1 MSLSESFS
9 PSAPFIKR
17 PVATTL
23 LTIAIFLV
31 GIVSF
36 PLLPVAPLPQ
46 VEFPTIQVS
55 ASLPGASPETM
66 ASSVAT
72 PLENQFALIPG
83 ITQLS
88 SASSLGGVSITIQF
102 DLDVGI
108 NAAAQ
113 EVQAAINAASGHL
126 PGDLPSPPTYRKVNP
141 ADAPIMYL
149 SVVSEVL
156 PLTEVSDYAANV
168 VAQQLSQ
175 LRGVAQVDILG
186 EQKPAVRVQID
197 PVKLA
202 SLGLSLDDVRGVIA
216 SATINSPKGSIDGP
230 RQSFAIYAND
240 QILDA
245 GPYNDLILAYR
256 NGAPVRVRD
265 VGRAI
270 AGPENV
276 RSAAL
281 VNNQRGVGIIIR
293 KQSDANVIETVQR
306 VRDLIPALRAAMPP
320 AITIDVLSDRMR
332 TIRSSVEEVEVH
344 LLLTM
349 LLVTSVVFVF
359 LRNVRA
365 TLISSAVVPV
375 SIVATFAIMHA
386 LGFSLNNL
394 SLMALTI
401 SVGFVIDD
409 AIVMLENIYRH
420 IEDGMPPMQAAFKGA
435 GEIGFTILS
444 ISLSLVAVFIPVLLM
459 GGIVGRLFREF
470 AVTVTA
476 TVLVSGFVSLTFVPM
491 MCSRF
496 LRPHF
501 LKRKPARAAGG
512 DAAVGSFAP
521 PRRALRVILD
531 GLLEKFFTG
540 LENAYAAVLRVVL
553 RHQRL
558 TLLSLFATLALT
570 VFVFIKMPK
579 GFFPQQ
585 DTGFI
590 NATAEAAPDISF
602 TAMRE
607 IAFKIGAIVKADPSV
622 LAFQNRF
629 GSTRSSGS
637 LNNARYWITLK
648 DRDKR
653 DPAPVIIARLRRA
666 TAGIPG
672 VTMFFSAQQDL
683 NVGGLASKTQFQYT
697 LRDSDIDELN
707 AWAPRILARL
717 ETLPLLRDVTSDQQ
731 STAPALQVEID
742 RQAASRFGIPAQA
755 INAALYNAFG
765 QRQVT
770 QFYTQVSQYKV
781 IIEVPPELQADTATF
796 DKLFIRSP
804 LTGGQVP
811 LSALVT
817 FDRNATKPLSINH
830 LGQFPAVTI
839 SFNLAPAIALGDAVA
854 AVERAAAE
862 MGVPPTLT
870 GSFQGT
876 AQAFQTSLRSQ
887 PLLIAAA
894 VVAIYIIL
902 GMLYESFIHPITIL
916 STLPSAGL
924 GALLTLWAFGYDIG
938 VIAIIGILLLIGIV
952 KKNAIML
959 IDFAI
964 NAERTR
970 NISSRDAIYE
980 AGLKRFR
987 PILMTTLAAMFGGI
1001 PLALG
1006 HGDGS
1011 ELRQPLGCA
1020 IVGGLIL
1027 SQLLTLLTTPVV
1039 YLTLARL
1046 TGKKHA
1052 AAAQAL
1058 PAPGGEGH

>member
-1 MSLSESFS
+1 MTPATQLSIST
-9 PSAPFIKR
+9 PFIKR
-17 PVATTL
+17 PVATAL
-23 LTIAIFLV
+23 LTIGIFLI
-31 GIVSF
+31 GIVAF

-72 PLENQFALIPG
+72 PLENQLALIPG

-88 SASSLGGVSITIQF
+88 STSSLGGVSITIQF
-102 DLDVGI
+102 DLDI
-108 NAAAQ
+108 DIDAAAQ
-113 EVQAAINAASGHL
+113 EVQSAINAAGGQL
-126 PGDLPSPPTYRKVNP
+126 PTELPSPPTYRKVNP
-141 ADAPIMYL
+141 SDSPIMLL

-156 PLTEVSDYAANV
+156 PLTQVSDYAANV

-175 LRGVAQVDILG
+175 LRGVAQVDIMG
-186 EQKPAVRVQID
+186 EQKPAVRVQVD

-216 SATINSPKGSIDGP
+216 SATINTPKGSIDGP

-240 QILDA
+240 QLLDA
-245 GPYNDLILAYR
+245 APYNDLILAYR

-265 VGRAI
+265 VGHAV
-270 AGPENV
+270 AGPENL

-293 KQSDANVIETVQR
+293 KQADANVIETVQR
-306 VRDLIPALRAAMPP
+306 IRDLIPELQAAMPP

-332 TIRSSVEEVEVH
+332 TIRASVQEVEFH
-344 LLLTM
+344 LVLTM
-349 LLVTSVVFVF
+349 ALVTGVVFIF
-359 LRNVRA
+359 LRNIRA
-365 TLISSAVVPV
+365 TLISSAVVPI

-420 IEDGMPPMQAAFKGA
+420 IEDGMPPMQAALKGA

-444 ISLSLVAVFIPVLLM
+444 ISISLVAVFIPVLLM

-496 LRPHF
+496 LRQHHTP
-501 LKRKPARAAGG
+501 PAPAPGTTTRLSLRARLDRVLETFFTAIERSY
-512 DAAVGSFAP
+512 A
-521 PRRALRVILD
+521 RALR
-531 GLLEKFFTG
+531 F
-540 LENAYAAVLRVVL
+540 VL
-553 RHQRL
+553 RHQRA
-558 TLLSLFATLALT
+558 TLFSLFLTIGLT

-602 TAMRE
+602 AAMSEHALRIGE
-607 IAFKIGAIVKADPSV
+607 IIKADPAV
-622 LAFQNRF
+622 LAFQNRI
-629 GSTRSSGS
+629 GSGGRSSGGS
-637 LNNARYWITLK
+637 NTSRYWITLK
-648 DRDKR
+648 DRDQR
-653 DPAPVIIARLRRA
+653 DSATAVIARLRRA
-666 TAGIPG
+666 TDGIPG
-672 VTMFFSAQQDL
+672 LTMFFQAQQDL
-683 NVGGLASKTQFQYT
+683 NVGGISSKTQFQYT
-697 LRDSDIDELN
+697 LRDADIDELN
-707 AWAPRILARL
+707 TWAPRILERL
-717 ETLPLLRDVTSDQQ
+717 EKLPQLRDVTTDQQ
-731 STAPALQVEID
+731 STAPALNLEID

-765 QRQVT
+765 QRQIT

-781 IIEVPPELQADTATF
+781 IIEVPPELQADPATF

-817 FDRNATKPLSINH
+817 FNRNATKPLSINH
-830 LGQFPAVTI
+830 LGQYPAVTL
-839 SFNLAPAIALGDAVA
+839 SFNLAPDVALGDAVA
-854 AVERAAAE
+854 AIERANAE
-862 MGVPPTLT
+862 MGTPATLT

-887 PLLIAAA
+887 PWLIAAA
-894 VVAIYIIL
+894 IVAIYIIL
-902 GMLYESFIHPITIL
+902 GMLYESFIHPLTIL

-924 GALLTLWAFGYDIG
+924 GALLTLWAFGHDIG

-952 KKNAIML
+952 KKNAIMM

-964 NAERTR
+964 DAERTR
-970 NISSRDAIYE
+970 HLPATEAIYE
-980 AGLKRFR
+980 AALKRFR
-987 PILMTTLAAMFGGI
+987 PILMTTLAAMLGGI

-1011 ELRQPLGCA
+1011 ELRQPLGYA
-1020 IVGGLIL
+1020 VVGGLAL
-1027 SQLLTLLTTPVV
+1027 SQLLTLFTTPVV
-1039 YLTLARL
+1039 YLYFDRL
-1046 TGKKHA
+1046 VTRL
-1052 AAAQAL
+1052 AAQK
-1058 PAPGGEGH
+1058 PADSTRPGCDAAP